1 MATVKMPEGDG
12 LLRDNSDK
20 ARGRRRI
27 DSGSVSHRQ
36 SGSITKGQMR
46 SKPLAMKFAEVFFE
60 GSLKDAVD
68 YMINDVAIPQIK
80 NAVLKGIE
88 VIFYGGVNGSSGQRG
103 RGSDNI
109 PYNSYYV
116 GRDGTRRPASSN
128 RSSGSNDRG
137 NAAELN
143 KLKKSFDPKLIVVE
157 DRGEAQRVLSEL
169 RSDCEEFGQ
178 VGVDRLFELCGIMSD
193 WTSTKYGWVKGDL
206 DDAKVRP
213 CGNGWWFDLPDP
225 IVID

>member
-1 MATVKMPEGDG
+1 MATRQMPDKG
-12 LLRDNSDK
+12 LLKDNSDR
-20 ARGRRRI
+20 ARGNGDDLNRG
-27 DSGSVSHRQ
+27 SGTR
-36 SGSITKGQMR
+36 SGPVAEGKMR
-46 SKPLAMKFAEVFFE
+46 EKTLAMKFAEVFFE
-60 GSLKDAVD
+60 GTLKDAIN

-80 NAVLKGIE
+80 NAVLKGLE
-88 VIFYGGVNGSSGQRG
+88 VIFYGGATSSNRNG
-103 RGSDNI
+103 RGSGEI
-109 PYNSYYV
+109 PYNSYWV
-116 GRDGTRRPASSN
+116 GRDGSRRSSSSN
-128 RSSGSNDRG
+128 NQRNDG
-137 NAAELN
+137 GTASELS

-169 RSDCEEFGQ
+169 RGDCEEFGQ

-206 DDAKVRP
+206 DNARVRP

>member
-12 LLRDNSDK
+12 LLKDNSDK
-20 ARGRRRI
+20 ARGRR
-27 DSGSVSHRQ
+27 GSDVKQ
-36 SGSITKGQMR
+36 TGSITHGQMR

-60 GSLKDAVD
+60 GSLKDAID

-88 VIFYGGVNGSSGQRG
+88 VIFYGGVNSSSSSRG
-103 RGSDNI
+103 RGASDI

-116 GRDGTRRPASSN
+116 GRDGTRRPASSS
-128 RSSGSNDRG
+128 RSSGSSDRG
-137 NAAELN
+137 STAELN

-157 DRGEAQRVLSEL
+157 DRGEAQRVLADL
-169 RSDCEEFGQ
+169 KNDCNEFGQ
-178 VGVDRLFELCGIMSD
+178 VGVDRLFELCDITSD

>member
-1 MATVKMPEGDG
+1 MATANMPDRLTG
-12 LLRDNSDK
+12 DNSNR
-20 ARGRRRI
+20 AREGKP
-27 DSGSVSHRQ
+27 SVKPIAN
-36 SGSITKGQMR
+36 GKMR
-46 SKPLAMKFAEVFFE
+46 SKSLAMKFAEVFFE
-60 GSLKDAVD
+60 GSMKDAVD

-88 VIFYGGVNGSSGQRG
+88 VIFYGGVNGTSSSRSNPD
-103 RGSDNI
+103 RVS
-109 PYNSYYV
+109 YNQYYV
-116 GRDGTRRPASSN
+116 SRDGSRRPANSN
-128 RSSGSNDRG
+128 NTRRDSGG
-137 NAAELN
+137 GAELS

-157 DRGEAQRVLSEL
+157 DRGEAQRVLADL
-169 RSDCEEFGQ
+169 KQDCNDFGQ
-178 VGVDRLFELCGIMSD
+178 VGVDRLFELVNITSD